1 MAPNFPG
8 LEPFAS
14 DFAQAWGLDVAAL
27 RNHVLSRMKPP
38 FSREA
43 LTRYAIEHRDA
54 VLRPILRKLSDR
66 LHAGLTYRV
75 GDACRP
81 YVEDAVGQTLQDVLR
96 YWKSRWATPEG
107 EEHLHNY
114 AFCIAR
120 QRAHRWA
127 RQDQE
132 REAKAPQ
139 WDREPPRD
147 PETLVLEELEERQRA
162 IAVSKL
168 RDLNWLAQV
177 LPEAEAAAV
186 HRWLGPNPS
195 DGLSP
200 SQLVASRKAFQRGR
214 KRLQENADQLVQDRR
229 GHPRIPAAS
238 FCTVDRYGTR
248 MKFQVIDESAGGL
261 GLVGAVDGASL
272 ELGADYTVTLY
283 FESAVL
289 VRGARCVRIDRVGQQ
304 VRMGLQFHFQHP
316 VAMPRARGGEA
327 QLSL

>member
-1 MAPNFPG
+1 MEPTFSG
-8 LEPFAS
+8 LGPFAD
-14 DFAQAWGLDVAAL
+14 DFARAWGLDVSAL
-27 RNHVLSRMKPP
+27 RSHLLSRLKPP
-38 FSREA
+38 YTQEA
-43 LTRYAIEHRDA
+43 LTRYAMDHRDA
-54 VLRPILRKLSDR
+54 VLRPVLRKLSDR

-75 GDACRP
+75 GAACRA
-81 YVEDAVGQTLQDVLR
+81 YVEDAVGQTLQDILK
-96 YWKSRWATPEG
+96 YWKPRWATPEG

-127 RQDQE
+127 QLDQE

-139 WDREPPRD
+139 WDREPPQD
-147 PETLVLEELEERQRA
+147 PETLVIRDLEERQRD

-168 RDLNWLAQV
+168 RDLNWLTQV
-177 LPEAEAAAV
+177 LTEAEATAV
-186 HRWLGPNPS
+186 HRWLGPNPT

-200 SQLVASRKAFQRGR
+200 AQLSASRKAFQRGR
-214 KRLQENADQLVQDRR
+214 ARLQANADQLVKERR
-229 GHPRIPAAS
+229 GHQRVPAGF
-238 FCTVDRYGTR
+238 FCVVERYGTR
-248 MKFQVIDESAGGL
+248 MSFEVIDQSAGGL

-272 ELGADYTVTLY
+272 ELGVDYTVTLY

-289 VRGARCVRIDRVGQQ
+289 SRGARCVRIDRVGQQ

-316 VAMPRARGGEA
+316 VAMPWARAGGA